1 MKFNF
6 GVANLRLIVYT
17 VIEGG
22 ETMTDVGARIKKRR
36 TQLGISAEEL
46 ADRIKMNPASVYRY
60 EKGEIKKLPTKT
72 LLAISEALDTS
83 VDWLLGETDN
93 SEAQMYTDLEWNMMR
108 DVDDMVL
115 LEYVLIRWGYGL
127 SQEDQ
132 KLQIKKGQLTVILS
146 EEDVLA
152 IARDLKRYLGYI
164 LSERQ

>member
-1 MKFNF
+1 
-6 GVANLRLIVYT
+6 
-17 VIEGG
+17 
-22 ETMTDVGARIKKRR
+22 MTDVGARIKKRR

-46 ADRIKMNPASVYRY
+46 ADRIKMNP

-83 VDWLLGETDN
+83 VDWLLGETEN

-132 KLQIKKGQLTVILS
+132 KKKKKKGQLTVILS
-146 EEDVLA
+146 EEEMLA

>member
-1 MKFNF
+1 
-6 GVANLRLIVYT
+6 
-17 VIEGG
+17 
-22 ETMTDVGARIKKRR
+22 MTDVGARIKKRR

-83 VDWLLGETDN
+83 VDWLLGETEN

-127 SQEDQ
+127 SQEDL

-146 EEDVLA
+146 EEEMLA